1 MESGT
6 KCKICRYH
14 DANLNQL
21 TRHVALQHEKI
32 REFIP
37 KEEGDALFT
46 INKDLATTNNELNSQ
61 INQSNNSLNNSQNTE
76 KTTTIMHNNQVDHVS
91 PGKISGLS
99 QNILELQIRK
109 KNIISFSFFQLWY
122 LLCHLFVISVQK
134 ELEPDPNY
142 VNMYLLTFEI
152 KSSQNIIRTMLLK
165 IAWNVITNLG
175 KLDKNFFVKSQHS
188 LKFVCPLFLGFRPF
202 N

>member
-61 INQSNNSLNNSQNTE
+61 ISNNSLNSNSQNSE
-76 KTTTIMHNNQVDHVS
+76 KATTTIMLNNQVDHVS
-91 PGKISGLS
+91 PGKISGLL
-99 QNILELQIRK
+99 QNFLELEIRK
-109 KNIISFSFFQLWY
+109 KIYYFIFFFFQVWY

-134 ELEPDPNY
+134 EFEPDPNY
-142 VNMYLLTFEI
+142 VNMYLLTSEI

-175 KLDKNFFVKSQHS
+175 K
-188 LKFVCPLFLGFRPF
+188 
-202 N
+202 

>member
-46 INKDLATTNNELNSQ
+46 INKDLATTNNESNSQ
-61 INQSNNSLNNSQNTE
+61 INQSNNSLNNSQNSE
-76 KTTTIMHNNQVDHVS
+76 KATTTIMHNNQVDHVS
-91 PGKISGLS
+91 PGKISGLL
-99 QNILELQIRK
+99 QNILELEICKR
-109 KNIISFSFFQLWY
+109 KNIISFTFFQLWY

-134 ELEPDPNY
+134 EFEPDPNY

-175 KLDKNFFVKSQHS
+175 K
-188 LKFVCPLFLGFRPF
+188 
-202 N
+202 

>member
-1 MESGT
+1 MCIIFFTVDHFSNQILDKYVESGT

-61 INQSNNSLNNSQNTE
+61 INQSNNSLDSQNSE
-76 KTTTIMHNNQVDHVS
+76 KATTIMHNNQVDHVS
-91 PGKISGLS
+91 PGMISGLL
-99 QNILELQIRK
+99 QNILELEIRK
-109 KNIISFSFFQLWY
+109 KNIISFFPVVVSSLPFV
-122 LLCHLFVISVQK
+122 CHICSK
-134 ELEPDPNY
+134 G
-142 VNMYLLTFEI
+142 
-152 KSSQNIIRTMLLK
+152 IRTRSELRQHVFTHVRDK
-165 IAWNVITNLG
+165 IQSKYYPDNVI
-175 KLDKNFFVKSQHS
+175 KNCLECNYKS
-188 LKFVCPLFLGFRPF
+188 R
-202 N
+202 

>member
-46 INKDLATTNNELNSQ
+46 INKDLAPNSNQ
-61 INQSNNSLNNSQNTE
+61 INQSNSNLNLNSNYE

-91 PGKISGLS
+91 PPGKY
-99 QNILELQIRK
+99 
-109 KNIISFSFFQLWY
+109 II
-122 LLCHLFVISVQK
+122 
-134 ELEPDPNY
+134 E
-142 VNMYLLTFEI
+142 
-152 KSSQNIIRTMLLK
+152 
-165 IAWNVITNLG
+165 
-175 KLDKNFFVKSQHS
+175 
-188 LKFVCPLFLGFRPF
+188 FVCFKNEFQSF
-202 N
+202 

>member
-1 MESGT
+1 MYFFTVDHFSNQILDKYVESGT

-76 KTTTIMHNNQVDHVS
+76 KTTIMHNNQVDHVS
-91 PGKISGLS
+91 PGKISGLL
-99 QNILELQIRK
+99 QNILELEIRE
-109 KNIISFSFFQLWY
+109 KNIISFTFFQLWY
-122 LLCHLFVISVQK
+122 LLCHLFVISVQR

-175 KLDKNFFVKSQHS
+175 K
-188 LKFVCPLFLGFRPF
+188 
-202 N
+202 

>member
-1 MESGT
+1 MYIFFAVDHFSNQILDKYVESGT

-61 INQSNNSLNNSQNTE
+61 INQSNNSLNNSQTTE
-76 KTTTIMHNNQVDHVS
+76 KATTTIMHNNQVDHVS
-91 PGKISGLS
+91 PGKISGLL
-99 QNILELQIRK
+99 QNILELEIREK
-109 KNIISFSFFQLWY
+109 ILFHLLFSSCGIFFAICLSY
-122 LLCHLFVISVQK
+122 LFKRNSN
-134 ELEPDPNY
+134 P
-142 VNMYLLTFEI
+142 
-152 KSSQNIIRTMLLK
+152 IR
-165 IAWNVITNLG
+165 IT
-175 KLDKNFFVKSQHS
+175 STCIYS
-188 LKFVCPLFLGFRPF
+188 RSR
-202 N
+202 

>member
-46 INKDLATTNNELNSQ
+46 INKDLAANELNR
-61 INQSNNSLNNSQNTE
+61 INQSNSLNNSQNSE
-76 KTTTIMHNNQVDHVS
+76 ETTIMHNNQVDHVS
-91 PGKISGLS
+91 PG
-99 QNILELQIRK
+99 ILY
-109 KNIISFSFFQLWY
+109 FFFDL
-122 LLCHLFVISVQK
+122 
-134 ELEPDPNY
+134 
-142 VNMYLLTFEI
+142 
-152 KSSQNIIRTMLLK
+152 
-165 IAWNVITNLG
+165 
-175 KLDKNFFVKSQHS
+175 
-188 LKFVCPLFLGFRPF
+188 
-202 N
+202 

>member
-46 INKDLATTNNELNSQ
+46 INKDLATSNSELNSQ
-61 INQSNNSLNNSQNTE
+61 INQSNNSLNSNSQNSE
-76 KTTTIMHNNQVDHVS
+76 KATTTIMHNNQVDHVS
-91 PGKISGLS
+91 PGKISGLL
-99 QNILELQIRK
+99 QNILELEIRK
-109 KNIISFSFFQLWY
+109 KNIISFSFFSSCGIFFAICLSY
-122 LLCHLFVISVQK
+122 LFKRNSN
-134 ELEPDPNY
+134 P
-142 VNMYLLTFEI
+142 
-152 KSSQNIIRTMLLK
+152 IR
-165 IAWNVITNLG
+165 IT
-175 KLDKNFFVKSQHS
+175 STCIYS
-188 LKFVCPLFLGFRPF
+188 RSR
-202 N
+202 

>member
-61 INQSNNSLNNSQNTE
+61 INQSNNSLNSNSQNSE
-76 KTTTIMHNNQVDHVS
+76 KATTIMHNNQVDHVS
-91 PGKISGLS
+91 PGKISGLL
-99 QNILELQIRK
+99 QNILELEIRK

-134 ELEPDPNY
+134 EFEPDPNY

-152 KSSQNIIRTMLLK
+152 KSSQNIIRTM
-165 IAWNVITNLG
+165 
-175 KLDKNFFVKSQHS
+175 
-188 LKFVCPLFLGFRPF
+188 
-202 N
+202 